1 MPAANQTARLEARI
15 TPDLHARLKH
25 AADLEG
31 RTVTDFVITAVQ
43 EAANRA
49 IAQAGLFQMS
59 LADQQ
64 AFAEALCNPPP
75 AAPAL
80 KRAFVRRRSLL
91 SAE

>member
-31 RTVTDFVITAVQ
+31 RTMTDFVITAVQ

-64 AFAEALCNPPP
+64 AFAEALCNPPA

-80 KRAFVRRRSLL
+80 KRAFARRRSLL
-91 SAE
+91 STE